1 MDADRYIRSQHHTT
15 IRMIPLL
22 IALGLL
28 VLLAFYAIAIYNKLV
43 KLKNLVAEAWSGIDV
58 QLKKRYDLIPNLVET
73 VKGYAAHE
81 KETLENVTKARTAAQ
96 QATTVEGQQVA
107 EKNLSGA
114 LMNLIAVAE
123 RYPDLK
129 ANTNFLEL
137 QNMLAVVEGDIE
149 KARRYYNGNVR
160 EQNTLI
166 ESFPSNIIA
175 NLFGFAKS
183 VFFELDNP
191 AEKQNPQVKFS

>member
-1 MDADRYIRSQHHTT
+1 MTA
-15 IRMIPLL
+15 
-22 IALGLL
+22 LL
-28 VLLAFYAIAIYNKLV
+28 VLLAFVVLVALYAVGIYNKLV

-73 VKGYAAHE
+73 VKGYATHE
-81 KETLENVTKARTAAQ
+81 KETFESVTRARAAAQ
-96 QATTVEGQQVA
+96 QATTVEGQQAA
-107 EKNLSGA
+107 EKALGGA
-114 LMNLIAVAE
+114 LVNLMAVAE
-123 RYPDLK
+123 RYPELK

-137 QNMLAVVEGDIE
+137 QNMLSVVEGDLE

-166 ESFPSNIIA
+166 ESFPSNVIA
-175 NLFGFAKS
+175 NAFGFVKS

-191 AEKQNPQVKFS
+191 AEKVAPSVKFN

>member
-1 MDADRYIRSQHHTT
+1 M
-15 IRMIPLL
+15 
-22 IALGLL
+22 IALIIGAVLLLL
-28 VLLAFYAIAIYNKLV
+28 VFYAIGIYNKLV

-81 KETLENVTKARTAAQ
+81 KETFESVTRARAAAQ
-96 QATTVEGQQVA
+96 QATTVEGHQAA
-107 EKNLSGA
+107 EKQLSSA

-123 RYPDLK
+123 RYPELK

-137 QNMLAVVEGDIE
+137 QTTLAQIEGDLE
-149 KARRYYNGNVR
+149 KSRRYYNGNVR

-166 ESFPSNIIA
+166 ESFPSNLIA
-175 NLFGFAKS
+175 NAFGFVKS
-183 VFFELDNP
+183 VFFELENP
-191 AEKQNPQVKFS
+191 AEKQNPQVKFP

>member
-1 MDADRYIRSQHHTT
+1 MIT
-15 IRMIPLL
+15 IAVIVG
-22 IALGLL
+22 IV
-28 VLLAFYAIAIYNKLV
+28 VLLALYAVGIYNKLV

-81 KETLENVTKARTAAQ
+81 KETFESVTRARAAAQ
-96 QATTVEGQQVA
+96 QANTVEGQQAA

-123 RYPDLK
+123 RYPELK
-129 ANTNFLEL
+129 ANTNFLDL
-137 QNMLAVVEGDIE
+137 QSKLSEVEGDIE
-149 KARRYYNGNVR
+149 KSRRYYNGNVR

-175 NLFGFAKS
+175 NAFGFVKS
-183 VFFELDNP
+183 AFFELDNP
-191 AEKQNPQVKFS
+191 AHKENPSVKFT

>member
-1 MDADRYIRSQHHTT
+1 M
-15 IRMIPLL
+15 LL
-22 IALGLL
+22 IGIILAVVVL
-28 VLLAFYAIAIYNKLV
+28 VAFYAIAIYNKLI

-81 KETLENVTKARTAAQ
+81 KDTFENVTRARAAAQ
-96 QATTVEGQQVA
+96 QATTVEGQQAA
-107 EKNLSGA
+107 EKNLSSA

-129 ANTNFLEL
+129 ANTNFLQL
-137 QNMLAVVEGDIE
+137 QNTLGEVEGDIE

-160 EQNTLI
+160 EQNTLL

-175 NLFGFAKS
+175 NLFGFVKS
-183 VFFELDNP
+183 VMFELESP
-191 AEKQNPQVKFS
+191 AEKQAPQVKFA

>member
-1 MDADRYIRSQHHTT
+1 
-15 IRMIPLL
+15 MITVGVLV
-22 IALGLL
+22 ALV
-28 VLLAFYAIAIYNKLV
+28 VLLAFYAIGIYNKLV
-43 KLKNLVAEAWSGIDV
+43 KWKNLVAEAWSGIDV

-73 VKGYAAHE
+73 VKGYAVHE
-81 KETLENVTKARTAAQ
+81 KETFENVTRARAAAQ
-96 QATTVEGQQVA
+96 QATTVEGHQAA
-107 EKNLSGA
+107 EKNLNGA

-137 QNMLAVVEGDIE
+137 QNMLSVVEGDLE

-166 ESFPSNIIA
+166 ESFPSNLIA
-175 NLFGFAKS
+175 NAFGFVKS
-183 VFFELDNP
+183 VFFELENP
-191 AEKQNPQVKFS
+191 AEKNAPSVKFA

>member
-1 MDADRYIRSQHHTT
+1 
-15 IRMIPLL
+15 MIIVAAVVAL
-22 IALGLL
+22 IVLVAL
-28 VLLAFYAIAIYNKLV
+28 YAIGIYNRLV

-81 KETLENVTKARTAAQ
+81 KETFENVTRARAAAQ
-96 QATTVEGQQVA
+96 QATTVEGHQAA
-107 EKNLSGA
+107 EKNLNGA

-137 QNMLAVVEGDIE
+137 QSALSAVEGDLE
-149 KARRYYNGNVR
+149 KARRYYNGTVR
-160 EQNTLI
+160 DQNTLV
-166 ESFPSNIIA
+166 ESFPSNLIA
-175 NLFGFAKS
+175 NSYGFTKS
-183 VFFELDNP
+183 AFFELENP
-191 AEKQNPQVKFS
+191 AEKQAPSVKFA

>member
-1 MDADRYIRSQHHTT
+1 MT
-15 IRMIPLL
+15 LL
-22 IALGLL
+22 ILLGVV
-28 VLLAFYAIAIYNKLV
+28 VLLAFYGIAIYNKLV

-81 KETLENVTKARTAAQ
+81 KETFENVTRARAAAQ
-96 QATTVEGQQVA
+96 QASTVQDQQAA
-107 EKNLSGA
+107 ENTLNRA
-114 LMNLIAVAE
+114 LMNLMAVAE
-123 RYPDLK
+123 QYPELK

-137 QNMLAVVEGDIE
+137 QAQLSQVEGDIE

-166 ESFPSNIIA
+166 ESFPSNIVA
-175 NLFGFAKS
+175 NLFSFAKS
-183 VFFELDNP
+183 VFFELENP
-191 AEKQNPQVKFS
+191 AEKQAPQVKFA

>member
-1 MDADRYIRSQHHTT
+1 MVALI
-15 IRMIPLL
+15 IGAVLL
-22 IALGLL
+22 LL
-28 VLLAFYAIAIYNKLV
+28 VFYAIGIYNRLV
-43 KLKNLVAEAWSGIDV
+43 KGKNLVAEGWSGIDV

-81 KETLENVTKARTAAQ
+81 KETFENVTRARTAAQ
-96 QATTVEGQQVA
+96 QATTVEAHQAA
-107 EKNLSGA
+107 EKQLSSA

-137 QNMLAVVEGDIE
+137 QTALGQIEGDIE
-149 KARRYYNGNVR
+149 KARRYYNGTVR

-166 ESFPSNIIA
+166 ESFPSNLIA
-175 NLFGFAKS
+175 NAFGFVRS
-183 VFFELDNP
+183 VFFELEDQ
-191 AEKQNPQVKFS
+191 AQKQAPQVKFS